1 MPGWC
6 AASAAPTAATG
17 WGGRRAL
24 LPGRAGGRHHGGR
37 RHPRRRG
44 AAGLGARRAAGG
56 GRLQGRRRAAAAGLD
71 RGPRQPARR
80 RRARHAGRRRRGS
93 AARARGQ
100 AGRGPRGVGHAIAPE
115 PGARPPPGGGEPF
128 RIVTAGVPPI
138 AGATVRES
146 RECAATSEPVETVRR
161 LLCHEPRGHADMY
174 GCFLVAPDDDG
185 ADLGVLFWHK
195 DGYSTACGHGTIA
208 LGAWAVE
215 SGTVSAPRDG
225 EVDVTIDVPSGR
237 VVARVRVDGGMVER
251 VGFRNVPSFVMG
263 RDVDAAGVAVDVSY
277 GGAIYASVPASR
289 LGLRV
294 APDDL
299 PALIAAGRAVK
310 RGLEGTEV
318 ARHPGD
324 ERLSGIYGTILYEE
338 VGPLHQRNVTIFADG
353 EVDRSPCGSGT
364 SARCALLAADGL
376 LGEGDVLRHDSIVGS
391 TFTARV
397 VGSVADGVLTEVEG
411 MAYRTGEHR
420 FVLDPRD
427 PLGTGFVLR

>member
-1 MPGWC
+1 VGDPV
-6 AASAAPTAATG
+6 APEIAATDYHT
-17 WGGRRAL
+17 A
-24 LPGRAGGRHHGGR
+24 
-37 RHPRRRG
+37 
-44 AAGLGARRAAGG
+44 
-56 GRLQGRRRAAAAGLD
+56 
-71 RGPRQPARR
+71 
-80 RRARHAGRRRRGS
+80 
-93 AARARGQ
+93 
-100 AGRGPRGVGHAIAPE
+100 
-115 PGARPPPGGGEPF
+115 GEPF
-128 RIVTAGVPPI
+128 RIVTSGVPPI
-138 AGATVRES
+138 AGSTVRER
-146 RECAATSEPVETVRR
+146 RESAAACEPVDTVRR

-215 SGTVSAPRDG
+215 SGTVAAPHDG

-237 VVARVRVDGGMVER
+237 VVARVRVEGGIVEK
-251 VGFRNVPSFVMG
+251 VAFRNVPSFVVG
-263 RDVDAAGVAVDVSY
+263 RAVPAAGVAVDVSY

-289 LGLRV
+289 FGLRV
-294 APDDL
+294 VADDL
-299 PALIAAGRAVK
+299 PALIGAGRTVK
-310 RGLEGTEV
+310 RALEGTEV
-318 ARHPGD
+318 ARHPDD

-391 TFTARV
+391 TFRARV